1 MSDQLRRGFP
11 VDEFESRHNRASK
24 YMYEAGLDGLLVT
37 SEQHFRYFSG
47 FDSQFWASPT
57 RPWFL
62 VIPRD
67 KPIVAVI
74 PEIGK
79 IGMEKT
85 WIKDIRTWPAP
96 VPEDDGITL
105 LSDTIKELGSP
116 NLSIGTEL
124 GHEMVLRMPILD
136 FEKLSKLL
144 LPIKIGDATTV
155 LKKLRAIKSEREIQ
169 KISHICSLVSDAFEV
184 LPEKVKKG
192 LTEREICKIFCSE
205 MLFRGADSA
214 PYVLGVSGPGGYD
227 NIIMGPS
234 DRRPQK
240 GDILIIDTGA
250 TFDGY
255 FCDFDRNFSFGPPSN
270 KIMQAYRLVYEATEE
285 GIRAA
290 RPGNKASDLWRAM
303 AAVLEAGGANVD
315 PLGRMGHGLGM
326 QLTEWPSNKI
336 DDDTI
341 LAPGMVMTIE
351 PGIEFEPNRLMV
363 HEENLLITADGYQM
377 LSRRALPEITV
388 IE

>member
-1 MSDQLRRGFP
+1 
-11 VDEFESRHNRASK
+11 
-24 YMYEAGLDGLLVT
+24 
-37 SEQHFRYFSG
+37 
-47 FDSQFWASPT
+47 
-57 RPWFL
+57 
-62 VIPRD
+62 
-67 KPIVAVI
+67 
-74 PEIGK
+74 
-79 IGMEKT
+79 
-85 WIKDIRTWPAP
+85 
-96 VPEDDGITL
+96 
-105 LSDTIKELGSP
+105 
-116 NLSIGTEL
+116 
-124 GHEMVLRMPILD
+124 
-136 FEKLSKLL
+136 
-144 LPIKIGDATTV
+144 
-155 LKKLRAIKSEREIQ
+155 
-169 KISHICSLVSDAFEV
+169 
-184 LPEKVKKG
+184 
-192 LTEREICKIFCSE
+192 

-285 GIRAA
+285 GIKAA
-290 RPGNKASDLWRAM
+290 RPGKKASDLWRAM
-303 AAVLEAGGANVD
+303 AAVLQAGGANVD
-315 PLGRMGHGLGM
+315 TLGRMGHGLGM